1 MVTIS
6 SDSTADDVIDF
17 WVYEY
22 NLLKSRY
29 NLLLSLSEDMYV
41 TLINEIG
48 PTSSSNNYNDITAL
62 IGPATSFKEL

>member
-29 NLLLSLSEDMYV
+29 NALLAVSEDMYV

-48 PTSSSNNYNDITAL
+48 PTSSSNNYKDTIDVIN
-62 IGPATSFKEL
+62 